1 MADDQYDALA
11 KVLAELPGRFGANV
25 FSDRR
30 RVVSVLSDRVPEAR
44 RDIRVIGSC
53 IDDGIFDALASTR
66 PDQVVFEIDRLAARI
81 EGNLGIRKDI
91 ALPIVRAC
99 AHGLGRGPLP
109 SAYGGPAPVGGMPP
123 TSGAD
128 PGDGWVGVSEPVQ
141 RPQGVSQPGTQ
152 QGSWVNSPSNYPPGP
167 PSQGNYAQ
175 PGYAPS
181 QGTYGQPPQPGYMP
195 SGSQA
200 PTGTYVPAG
209 SGGATAASTSKRNA
223 IILAAVGGGV
233 LLIIAVAAAIVFG
246 GGDPKPQPPIVDKP
260 VVDKPKP
267 PVDKPVVDKPKPPV
281 DKPVVDKPVVDKPKP
296 PIDKPPPTGTVTEPE
311 PADLPPGKTTQ
322 PKPPTTQPPPPTGGS
337 RAFGDETR
345 DFGVQIQ
352 STLRSDVGSPTPN
365 AIPVGKIISTVLL
378 EEEIRK
384 GTQFLLV
391 DVLEGQHP
399 QTIVKARY
407 IAYGGRGGSFTDQ
420 VQSALVSEL
429 NQLTNGR
436 KDFPIVFFCQ
446 GVRCWESYNAVL
458 RAWNAGYRN
467 VYWYRGGL
475 QAWQE
480 AGFPMTAT
488 PASR

>member
-1 MADDQYDALA
+1 MADDHYDALA

-44 RDIRVIGSC
+44 REIRVIGSC
-53 IDDGIFDALASTR
+53 IDDGIFDALSSTR
-66 PDQVVFEIDRLAARI
+66 ADQVVFEIDRLAARI

-91 ALPIVRAC
+91 ALPVVRAC

-109 SAYGGPAPVGGMPP
+109 SAYGGSAAAMPP
-123 TSGAD
+123 TPNAD

-141 RPQGVSQPGTQ
+141 RPPGVSQPGTQ
-152 QGSWVNSPSNYPPGP
+152 QGSWVNPPSNYPPSQPTSGQQPPQGYATGP
-167 PSQGNYAQ
+167 ASQANYGQ
-175 PGYAPS
+175 PQSGYAPP
-181 QGTYGQPPQPGYMP
+181 GTQTPPP
-195 SGSQA
+195 
-200 PTGTYVPAG
+200 GTYVPAG
-209 SGGATAASTSKRNA
+209 SGGASAANSSRRNA
-223 IILAAVGGGV
+223 IILAVVGSV
-233 LLIIAVAAAIVFG
+233 ILLLVALYFVGTIIG
-246 GGDPKPQPPIVDKP
+246 GGDKKDDPPKI
-260 VVDKPKP
+260 DKPKTDQP
-267 PVDKPVVDKPKPPV
+267 KVDQPKTDQPKTVQPKVDQPKTDRPKTDKPDVV
-281 DKPVVDKPVVDKPKP
+281 
-296 PIDKPPPTGTVTEPE
+296 TQPE
-311 PADLPPGKTTQ
+311 PADDRPKTQT
-322 PKPPTTQPPPPTGGS
+322 PPPTTTTG
-337 RAFGDETR
+337 RVFGDETR
-345 DFGVQIQ
+345 DFGVPPQ
-352 STLRSDVGSPTPN
+352 STLQSNVGSPTPN
-365 AIPVGKIISTVLL
+365 AIPVGKIISTTLL

-407 IAYGGRGGSFTDQ
+407 IPYGGRGGNFNDQ
-420 VQSALVSEL
+420 VQTALANEL

-436 KDFPIVFFCQ
+436 KDFPVVFFCQ

-480 AGFPMTAT
+480 AGFPMMPT
-488 PASR
+488 PAPR

>member
-44 RDIRVIGSC
+44 REIRVIGSC
-53 IDDGIFDALASTR
+53 IDDGIFDALSSTR

-81 EGNLGIRKDI
+81 EGNLGVRKDI
-91 ALPIVRAC
+91 ALPVVRAC

-109 SAYGGPAPVGGMPP
+109 SAYGPSLSGAMPPAP
-123 TSGAD
+123 
-128 PGDGWVGVSEPVQ
+128 GDAGDSWVGVSEPVPPSQ
-141 RPQGVSQPGTQ
+141 RPPGTIQPGTS
-152 QGSWVNSPSNYPPGP
+152 GSWVNPSSYPPPGTPSQANYGQPPQGYAPGP
-167 PSQGNYAQ
+167 TSQGNYAQ
-175 PGYAPS
+175 TAPGY
-181 QGTYGQPPQPGYMP
+181 TPP
-195 SGSQA
+195 GSQV
-200 PTGTYVPAG
+200 PGTYVPTG
-209 SGGATAASTSKRNA
+209 SGGATAASTSRRNA
-223 IILAAVGGGV
+223 IILAVIGGIV
-233 LLIIAVAAAIVFG
+233 LLLGALFVIGMLFG
-246 GGDPKPQPPIVDKP
+246 EPTPQPKPDPQPKPRVVDPQPKPQPDPQPKP
-260 VVDKPKP
+260 RVVDPQPQPDPQPKP
-267 PVDKPVVDKPKPPV
+267 
-281 DKPVVDKPVVDKPKP
+281 
-296 PIDKPPPTGTVTEPE
+296 GTVTEPE
-311 PADLPPGKTTQ
+311 PADLPNKAQ
-322 PKPPTTQPPPPTGGS
+322 PKPQPQPQPQPQPKPQPGG
-337 RAFGDETR
+337 RIFGDETR
-345 DFGVQIQ
+345 DFGVAPQ
-352 STLRSDVGSPTPN
+352 SVLQTKVGSPTPN

-391 DVLEGQHP
+391 DVLEGQHA

-407 IAYGGRGGSFTDQ
+407 IAYGGRGGSFNDQ
-420 VQSALVSEL
+420 VQSALANEL

-446 GVRCWESYNAVL
+446 GVQCWESYNAVL

-475 QAWQE
+475 VAWQQ
-480 AGFPMTAT
+480 AGFPMMAT